1 MRILHMLLVLAA
13 LFIYLTPTR
22 AATATD
28 LVYMEAQSE
37 PAENGKILKMIF
49 RETERNSEQS
59 IAQVTFES
67 GGSVSSSLFIIKGF
81 CKIAKSRKSKYFRKL
96 SESENSNGLWIYTVG
111 FAKTRT
117 SPSLKI
123 PMPQDRNPDEE
134 EEIFSTRDCKLLE
147 SL

>member
-1 MRILHMLLVLAA
+1 MRILHILLVLTASFA
-13 LFIYLTPTR
+13 YLTSAR

-28 LVYMEAQSE
+28 LVYMEAQGE

-49 RETERNSEQS
+49 RETERNPEQS

-67 GGSVSSSLFIIKGF
+67 GGSVSSSLFVIKGF

-117 SPSLKI
+117 GSSLKI
-123 PMPQDRNPDEE
+123 PTPHDRNPDEDE
-134 EEIFSTRDCKLLE
+134 EVLSTRDCKLLE